1 MAIYSRALKHID
13 MNRVKE
19 LREEKIENKRII
31 EQCRNEIRQELLNAH
46 NPEYSNWRHEVQ
58 NLDENMTSS
67 GLFQTTLQGQGDID
81 LIDVA
86 TDAASWPIESNNE
99 ASNSFGSGSGSGTLG
114 GFASESGAMIQIG
127 GETAWNSA
135 ATSSALDLSRV
146 DTIRVQGIAGNNFNG
161 GIAPAEDLVV
171 YFYTADLNSF
181 SSTQVA
187 VPKTTTSLTN
197 YEVTIPE
204 EFRRDNMKVSF
215 FTDTYEN
222 GQGIHYKPFTIPI
235 NGLNHATIGSIPVG
249 AGSATGV
256 NNYIAGKILGSR
268 SDSNMRDLGY
278 YLWENIQRAKNGA
291 SVGPNPNYGQPGEGE
306 FIYLDNWDPS
316 PVSGAVNSSQST
328 DADYI
333 YIGRAVYDMFK
344 GNKLYGLSEVS
355 FKRRTPMNVVVA
367 LDDPEATSFIRTD
380 PYFEG
385 LTPEEK
391 KKKLE
396 EMLKAGDEYLLKMF
410 GEDFPG
416 SGNADIVGPGVEVTD
431 FDGNS
436 IDPADFG
443 DAPVPHDLVGDL
455 ALLGITYAAVKT
467 AFVMFGPAIGGLIK
481 QGGYLKDLLVKGKAP
496 GKFAGKAPRPPKIT
510 ANSKE
515 IWNSHSGKYETIKK
529 GDPGWDWAQRAL
541 KDTGKNSFDAYKK
554 TGEMPGGI
562 QGWRPLQGFDPTRP
576 ATMGGP
582 GSLPTPDVT
591 TPGGGA
597 AVAGGAAGGA
607 AIGKGIYELI
617 KGAKNFFNKKE
628 SIEYD
633 KETILENSTKKLK
646 KPKEFFN
653 KADIKPVF
661 PETPPPKM
669 INGRHP
675 DWVDGEKVSNRY
687 NRLDPISAKAM
698 PPTGNPHIDKK
709 VRAAAKKPK

>member
-1 MAIYSRALKHID
+1 MS
-13 MNRVKE
+13 RVKE
-19 LREEKIENKRII
+19 LREEKIVNKKIV
-31 EQCRNEIRQELLNAH
+31 EQRRNEIRQELLNAH
-46 NPEYSNWRHEVQ
+46 NPEYSNWRHEVK

-67 GLFQTTLQGQGDID
+67 GLFQTTLQGQGDLD

-86 TDAASWPIESNNE
+86 TDATSWPIESNNE
-99 ASNSFGSGSGSGTLG
+99 ASNSFGAGSGSGTLG

-135 ATSSALDLSRV
+135 TTSSPMDLSRV
-146 DTIRVQGIAGNNFNG
+146 DTIRVQGIAGNNSNG
-161 GIAPAEDLVV
+161 GIAPVEDLVI

-187 VPKTTTSLTN
+187 IPKTATSLTN
-197 YEVTIPE
+197 FEVTIPE
-204 EFRRDNMKVSF
+204 GFRGENMKVSF
-215 FTDTYEN
+215 FTDTYDS

-256 NNYIAGKILGSR
+256 NNYIAGKILGDR
-268 SDSNMRDLGY
+268 SDSNMRDMGY

-344 GNKLYGLSEVS
+344 GNKLYGISEVS
-355 FKRRTPMNVVVA
+355 FKRRTPMNVFVA

-380 PYFEG
+380 PVFDN

-396 EMLKAGDEYLLKMF
+396 DMLKAGDEYLLKMF

-416 SGNADIVGPGVEVTD
+416 SGNADIVGPGVEVTNWT
-431 FDGNS
+431 GES
-436 IDPADFG
+436 PDPGEGVAGVDHVTDTIG
-443 DAPVPHDLVGDL
+443 LLLSGAAGL
-455 ALLGITYAAVKT
+455 ALAQAGV
-467 AFVMFGPAIGGLIK
+467 GGLMATSI
-481 QGGYLKDLLVKGKAP
+481 GSL
-496 GKFAGKAPRPPKIT
+496 IT
-510 ANSKE
+510 K
-515 IWNSHSGKYETIKK
+515 IKK
-529 GDPGWDWAQRAL
+529 GGKGWLNKGRYEKIPNEDTATFEQLWNNDGAQRAFTN
-541 KDTGKNSFDAYKK
+541 KAFKAYKDSGFK
-554 TGEMPGGI
+554 PEMAPK
-562 QGWRPLQGFDPTRP
+562 GWNPLKLFDPNYAGTGGTPLMRQIAERP
-576 ATMGGP
+576 EIRNAFLKKIIELTAQ
-582 GSLPTPDVT
+582 
-591 TPGGGA
+591 GA
-597 AVAGGAAGGA
+597 SVVDGTNKT
-607 AIGKGIYELI
+607 IEKMKEEVEP
-617 KGAKNFFNKKE
+617 KNKK
-628 SIEYD
+628 
-633 KETILENSTKKLK
+633 TLK

>member
-1 MAIYSRALKHID
+1 MGIYSKALKHID
-13 MNRVKE
+13 MDRVKE
-19 LREEKIENKRII
+19 LREQKIANKKII
-31 EQCRNEIRQELLNAH
+31 EQRKNEIRQELLNAH
-46 NPEYSNWRHEVQ
+46 SPEYSNWRHEVQ

-86 TDAASWPIESNNE
+86 ADSTSWPIENNNE

-114 GFASESGAMIQIG
+114 GFASESGTMIQIG
-127 GETAWNSA
+127 GETDWNSA
-135 ATSSALDLSRV
+135 TTSSPMDLSRV
-146 DTIRVQGIAGNNFNG
+146 DTIRVQAIAGNNSNG
-161 GIAPAEDLVV
+161 GIAPVGDLEVF
-171 YFYTADLNSF
+171 FYTADLNSV
-181 SSTQVA
+181 SSAQVA
-187 VPKTTTSLTN
+187 VPKTATSLTN
-197 YEVTIPE
+197 FEVTIPE
-204 EFRRDNMKVSF
+204 GFRGENMKVSF
-215 FTDTYEN
+215 FTDTYDN

-235 NGLNHATIGSIPVG
+235 NGLNHATIGSIAVG
-249 AGSATGV
+249 AGGATGV
-256 NNYIAGKILGSR
+256 NNYIAGKILGDR
-268 SDSNMRDLGY
+268 SDSNMQALGY

-306 FIYLDNWDPS
+306 FINLDNWDPS
-316 PVSGAVNSSQST
+316 PVTGAVNSLQAT

-344 GNKLYGLSEVS
+344 GNKLYGISEVS

-380 PYFEG
+380 PAFEG
-385 LTPEEK
+385 LTPEQK

-431 FDGNS
+431 WTGES
-436 IDPADFG
+436 PDPSEGKADVDHVTDTLG
-443 DAPVPHDLVGDL
+443 LLLSGAAGL
-455 ALLGITYAAVKT
+455 ALGQLGLGSALASSIGSLVSKVKEGGRAWLNTGRYKQMPNEDT
-467 AFVMFGPAIGGLIK
+467 ATFDQLFRNDGL
-481 QGGYLKDLLVKGKAP
+481 QRAYTDKAW
-496 GKFAGKAPRPPKIT
+496 KAYSDSGFKPEMMPR
-510 ANSKE
+510 
-515 IWNSHSGKYETIKK
+515 
-529 GDPGWDWAQRAL
+529 GWDPTKL
-541 KDTGKNSFDAYKK
+541 LDPFGYGK
-554 TGEMPGGI
+554 TGGTPLMRQIIE
-562 QGWRPLQGFDPTRP
+562 RPEIRNAFMKKLAELGVQ
-576 ATMGGP
+576 
-582 GSLPTPDVT
+582 
-591 TPGGGA
+591 GGA
-597 AVAGGAAGGA
+597 AVDSTNQT
-607 AIGKGIYELI
+607 I
-617 KGAKNFFNKKE
+617 KKMKEEVEPKNKK
-628 SIEYD
+628 
-633 KETILENSTKKLK
+633 TIK

-669 INGRHP
+669 IKGRHP
-675 DWVDGEKVSNRY
+675 DWVNGEKVSNRY

>member
-67 GLFQTTLQGQGDID
+67 GLFLTILQGQGDID

-86 TDAASWPIESNNE
+86 ADSTSWPIENNNE
-99 ASNSFGSGSGSGTLG
+99 ASNSFGSGSGGGTLG
-114 GFASESGAMIQIG
+114 GFVSESGAMIQIG

-146 DTIRVQGIAGNNFNG
+146 DTIRVQGIAGNNSNG
-161 GIAPAEDLVV
+161 GIAPVGDLEV
-171 YFYTADLNSF
+171 YFYTADLNSV

-187 VPKTTTSLTN
+187 IPKTATSLTN
-197 YEVTIPE
+197 FEVTIPE
-204 EFRRDNMKVSF
+204 GFRGENMKVSF
-215 FTDTYEN
+215 FTDTYDS

-256 NNYIAGKILGSR
+256 NNFIAGKVLGDR
-268 SDSNMRDLGY
+268 SDENMRSLGY
-278 YLWENIQRAKNGA
+278 YLWQNIQRAKNGA
-291 SVGPNPNYGQPGEGE
+291 DTGPNPNYGQPGEGE
-306 FIYLDNWDPS
+306 FIFLDNWDPA
-316 PVSGAVNSSQST
+316 PISGGVNSVDVT
-328 DADYI
+328 DADHI
-333 YIGRAVYDMFK
+333 HIGRTVYDMFK

-355 FKRRTPMNVVVA
+355 FRRRNPMSLVVA
-367 LDDPEATSFIRTD
+367 LDDPEATAFIRTD

-416 SGNADIVGPGVEVTD
+416 SGNTDIVGPGVDVTTWTGETPD
-431 FDGNS
+431 LNGQAGVDHITDVIGLAVSGFAGVGLAKAGLGAAVNKLTQDITSKFVKSGLDLNKWINKGKNERIPNEDNASWFELVVDDLQQAGKFDG
-436 IDPADFG
+436 G
-443 DAPVPHDLVGDL
+443 KG
-455 ALLGITYAAVKT
+455 GIIPKN
-467 AFVMFGPAIGGLIK
+467 M
-481 QGGYLKDLLVKGKAP
+481 QQLKDL
-496 GKFAGKAPRPPKIT
+496 F
-510 ANSKE
+510 
-515 IWNSHSGKYETIKK
+515 K
-529 GDPGWDWAQRAL
+529 GDGGITWSFTKGRGTGPTPIQRQL
-541 KDTGKNSFDAYKK
+541 MRRGGEFTRFLQQLTGKDDVKEQTEPKNKK
-554 TGEMPGGI
+554 TI
-562 QGWRPLQGFDPTRP
+562 
-576 ATMGGP
+576 
-582 GSLPTPDVT
+582 
-591 TPGGGA
+591 
-597 AVAGGAAGGA
+597 
-607 AIGKGIYELI
+607 
-617 KGAKNFFNKKE
+617 
-628 SIEYD
+628 
-633 KETILENSTKKLK
+633 K

-669 INGRHP
+669 IKGRHP

>member
-1 MAIYSRALKHID
+1 MALYSKALKYID
-13 MNRVKE
+13 MSRVKE
-19 LREEKIENKRII
+19 LREEKIVNKKIV
-31 EQCRNEIRQELLNAH
+31 EQRRNEIRQELLNAH
-46 NPEYSNWRHEVQ
+46 NPEYSNWRHEVK

-67 GLFQTTLQGQGDID
+67 GLFQTTLQGQGDLD

-86 TDAASWPIESNNE
+86 TDATSWPIESNNE
-99 ASNSFGSGSGSGTLG
+99 ASNSFGAGSGSGTLG
-114 GFASESGAMIQIG
+114 GFASESGTMIQIG

-135 ATSSALDLSRV
+135 TTSSPMDLSRV
-146 DTIRVQGIAGNNFNG
+146 DTIRVQAIAGNNSNG
-161 GIAPAEDLVV
+161 GIAPVGDLEV
-171 YFYTADLNSF
+171 YFYTADLNSV

-187 VPKTTTSLTN
+187 VPKTATSLTN
-197 YEVTIPE
+197 FEVTIPE
-204 EFRRDNMKVSF
+204 GFRGENMKVSF
-215 FTDTYEN
+215 FTTTYDS

-256 NNYIAGKILGSR
+256 NNYIAGKILGDR

-278 YLWENIQRAKNGA
+278 YLWQNIQRAKNG
-291 SVGPNPNYGQPGEGE
+291 SDTGPNPNYGQPGEGE
-306 FIYLDNWDPS
+306 FIFLDNWDPA
-316 PVSGAVNSSQST
+316 PISGALNSVDVT
-328 DADYI
+328 DADHI
-333 YIGRAVYDMFK
+333 YIGRTVYDMFK

-416 SGNADIVGPGVEVTD
+416 SGNTDIVSPGVEVTNWT
-431 FDGNS
+431 GES
-436 IDPADFG
+436 PDPSEGVAGVDHITDTLG
-443 DAPVPHDLVGDL
+443 LLLSGAAGL
-455 ALLGITYAAVKT
+455 ALGQAGLGSALKA
-467 AFVMFGPAIGGLIK
+467 GIGS
-481 QGGYLKDLLVKGKAP
+481 LVTK
-496 GKFAGKAPRPPKIT
+496 
-510 ANSKE
+510 
-515 IWNSHSGKYETIKK
+515 IKK
-529 GDPGWDWAQRAL
+529 GGKEWLNKGRYEKVPNEDTATFEQLWNNDGAQRAFTNKAFKAYQDSGFKPEMMPKGWNPL
-541 KDTGKNSFDAYKK
+541 KLIDPNYAGTGGTPLMRQIAERPEIRNAFLKKIAELTAQGASVVDGTNKTIEKMREEVELKNKK
-554 TGEMPGGI
+554 T
-562 QGWRPLQGFDPTRP
+562 
-576 ATMGGP
+576 
-582 GSLPTPDVT
+582 
-591 TPGGGA
+591 
-597 AVAGGAAGGA
+597 
-607 AIGKGIYELI
+607 
-617 KGAKNFFNKKE
+617 
-628 SIEYD
+628 
-633 KETILENSTKKLK
+633 LK

-675 DWVDGEKVSNRY
+675 DWVDGKKVSNRY

>member
-1 MAIYSRALKHID
+1 MALYSKALKHID
-13 MNRVKE
+13 MSRVKE
-19 LREEKIENKRII
+19 LREEKIVNKKIV
-31 EQCRNEIRQELLNAH
+31 EQRRNEIRQELLNAH
-46 NPEYSNWRHEVQ
+46 NPEYSNWRHEVK

-67 GLFQTTLQGQGDID
+67 GLFQTTLQGQGDLD

-86 TDAASWPIESNNE
+86 TDATSWPIESNNE
-99 ASNSFGSGSGSGTLG
+99 ASNSFGAGSGSGTLG

-135 ATSSALDLSRV
+135 TTSSPMDLSRV
-146 DTIRVQGIAGNNFNG
+146 DTIRVQGIAGNNSNG
-161 GIAPAEDLVV
+161 GIAPVEDLVI

-187 VPKTTTSLTN
+187 IPKTATSLTN
-197 YEVTIPE
+197 FEVTIPE
-204 EFRRDNMKVSF
+204 EFRGENMKISF
-215 FTDTYEN
+215 FTDTYDS

-256 NNYIAGKILGSR
+256 NNYIAGKILGDR
-268 SDSNMRDLGY
+268 SDSNMRDMGY

-344 GNKLYGLSEVS
+344 GNKLYGISEVS
-355 FKRRTPMNVVVA
+355 FKRRTPMNVFVA

-380 PYFEG
+380 PVFDN

-396 EMLKAGDEYLLKMF
+396 DMLKAGDEYLLKMF

-416 SGNADIVGPGVEVTD
+416 SGNADIVGPGVEVTNWT
-431 FDGNS
+431 GES
-436 IDPADFG
+436 PDPGEGVAGVDHVTDTIG
-443 DAPVPHDLVGDL
+443 LLLSGAAGL
-455 ALLGITYAAVKT
+455 ALAQAGV
-467 AFVMFGPAIGGLIK
+467 GGLMATSI
-481 QGGYLKDLLVKGKAP
+481 GSL
-496 GKFAGKAPRPPKIT
+496 IT
-510 ANSKE
+510 K
-515 IWNSHSGKYETIKK
+515 IKK
-529 GDPGWDWAQRAL
+529 GGKGWLNKGRYEKIPNEDTATFEQLWNNDGAQRAFTN
-541 KDTGKNSFDAYKK
+541 KAFKAYKDSGFK
-554 TGEMPGGI
+554 PEMAPK
-562 QGWRPLQGFDPTRP
+562 GWNPLKLFDPNYAGTGGTPLMRQIAERP
-576 ATMGGP
+576 EIRNAFLKKIIELTAQ
-582 GSLPTPDVT
+582 
-591 TPGGGA
+591 GA
-597 AVAGGAAGGA
+597 SVVDGTNKT
-607 AIGKGIYELI
+607 IEKMKEEVEP
-617 KGAKNFFNKKE
+617 KNKK
-628 SIEYD
+628 
-633 KETILENSTKKLK
+633 TLK

-675 DWVDGEKVSNRY
+675 DWVDGKKVSNRY

-698 PPTGNPHIDKK
+698 PPTGNPHIDRK